1 MTLPFTPLP
10 RAFGLEEVQKD
21 VYRGGVAKVAA
32 KDGEGPDEG
41 PSVGMQLGRGNVE
54 FSK

>member
-10 RAFGLEEVQKD
+10 RALGLEEVQKD

-32 KDGEGPDEG
+32 KDGEGPA
-41 PSVGMQLGRGNVE
+41 VGMQLGRGNVE